1 MIGTLIEDKE
11 KCVLYC
17 AIIFPPP
24 LSPVSVDSSQ
34 TEWEATLAKI
44 VWVFQFHERTE
55 VKLLFLVDNFKA
67 LISLQP
73 FNYFLINTISKVFKQ
88 MKSPSDL
95 I

>member
-1 MIGTLIEDKE
+1 MCNYFTPAAISCFSGLIPK
-11 KCVLYC
+11 
-17 AIIFPPP
+17 
-24 LSPVSVDSSQ
+24 
-34 TEWEATLAKI
+34 
-44 VWVFQFHERTE
+44 

-67 LISLQP
+67 VISLQP